1 MTMKTIFCKSL
12 WIQLSLL
19 SVLGMFV
26 YNASLY
32 AENEADWMPD
42 PALRKAVRERLQLP
56 DTTPLSLP
64 DMLKIRDLVVLESDI
79 ANLQGL
85 EHAINL
91 RFLHISRSE
100 IVDISP
106 LANLVNFKNT
116 CIVSQQN
123 CRYFTARQLDKFRGI
138 DITSQRDY

>member
-12 WIQLSLL
+12 WIQLLLL

-26 YNASLY
+26 YNASPY

-42 PALRKAVRERLQLP
+42 PALRKAVREKLQLL

-85 EHAINL
+85 EHAVNL

-106 LANLVNFKNT
+106 LANLVNLKTLALYHNK
-116 CIVSQQN
+116 IV
-123 CRYFTARQLDKFRGI
+123 
-138 DITSQRDY
+138 DISPLANLINLEELILYHF